1 MESDRMGHLLGAI
14 TQAKLDE
21 QRWVVQNEKRQRES
35 QPYAKMDDVTA
46 RALFPAGHPY
56 HHPIIGSMD
65 DLNAASLADVKDWF
79 GQYYGAANAVLSL
92 SGDVDAKQARALAEK
107 YFGRSE
113 ERRVGKEGVRKCRF
127 RWSRYH

>member
-1 MESDRMGHLLGAI
+1 
-14 TQAKLDE
+14 
-21 QRWVVQNEKRQRES
+21 
-35 QPYAKMDDVTA
+35 MDDVTA

-107 YFGRSE
+107 YFGSVAAGPPVSRATAWVPSLSEAKPATMLDNVPPARSE
-113 ERRVGKEGVRKCRF
+113 AMR
-127 RWSRYH
+127 